1 MNARLR
7 QLRWLTPLLLLVL
20 LAIAMALYLII
31 ANRTRESPTLSFV
44 EQYMT
49 NPNGTLATYLTDT
62 KSVNP
67 DIVAGR
73 EALSESVGIWMQI
86 ALANKDQT
94 RFDAGLRILKDK
106 FLSPQ
111 QYIAWKLQSD
121 GTSQVHTNA
130 LGDDLRIEKALLD
143 AYDLWHQTK
152 YLNMAQT
159 LAGTLHKSLL
169 TGGYWVDFH
178 DFNSNLSAHELSLV
192 YIDIPALQS
201 MKQHGL
207 MDQSLLVRHTELL
220 RQMPV
225 SGVFYPTS
233 FDVAK
238 KTYTTRDDA
247 NLIDQLIIAI
257 HLTESGE
264 PAGTFATFLK
274 HEWETRGKLFG
285 RYDRQS
291 LEPAV
296 SYESPSVYGLALLLA
311 MELKDQ
317 TWADELYTRMIS
329 FRDKQSPYE
338 GGYVADGNSHIFDN
352 LIPLLAESLYFS
364 RKGM

>member
-1 MNARLR
+1 MNAGQRK
-7 QLRWLTPLLLLVL
+7 LRWLIPLLFLVL
-20 LAIAMALYLII
+20 LAIALALYLII
-31 ANRTRESPTLSFV
+31 ANKTRESPTLSFV

-49 NPNGTLATYLTDT
+49 NPNGTLATYLVDA

-67 DIVAGR
+67 DIVAGH

-94 RFDAGLRILKDK
+94 RFDGGLQILKDK

-111 QYIAWKLQSD
+111 QYIAWKLQPD

-143 AYDLWHQTK
+143 AYDLWHQPN
-152 YLNMAQT
+152 YLNMAQS
-159 LAGTLHKSLL
+159 LAGTLRGSLL
-169 TGGYWVDFH
+169 SGGYWVDFH
-178 DFNSNLSAHELSLV
+178 DFNSNLSSHELSLV
-192 YIDIPALQS
+192 YIDIPAMKS

-220 RQMPV
+220 RQKPV

-233 FDVAK
+233 FDVST
-238 KTYTTRDDA
+238 KTYITRDDA

-257 HLTESGE
+257 HLTESGD
-264 PAGTFATFLK
+264 PAGNLITFLK

-285 RYDRQS
+285 RYNRQS
-291 LEPAV
+291 LEPTV
-296 SYESPSVYGLALLLA
+296 SYESPSVYGLAIVLA

-317 TWADELYTRMIS
+317 VWADELYTRMIS
-329 FRDKQSPYE
+329 FRGKQSPYK
-338 GGYVADGNSHIFDN
+338 GGYVANGNSHIFDN